1 MDVNS
6 SALADRWPL
15 LASCPETIAWLVLQ
29 TDLGLAP
36 RTLEAYARG
45 LAEYL
50 GVCKRDG
57 KDPVGVSRAE

>member
-6 SALADRWPL
+6 AALADRWPL
-15 LASCPETIAWLVLQ
+15 LASCPDAIAWLCLQ

-36 RTLEAYARG
+36 RTIEAYARG

-57 KDPVGVSRAE
+57 KDPVARAELR